1 MPTVQSQSIS
11 GQTWA
16 PVLTLIKELAGN
28 EVLIRGRVHTV
39 RAKGKSAFLVVREGG
54 ATVQVVFFVDEK
66 VVSKQMVKYISGLS
80 KESIVDVVGT
90 VSVPPEKLE
99 STTQQVSSRWESKAK
114 SPQSARAFGWKIAK
128 LQNLNWFMI

>member
-1 MPTVQSQSIS
+1 VTVSADNYGDMPTVQSQSVS
-11 GQTWA
+11 GQTWT
-16 PVLTLIKELAGN
+16 PVLTLTKELAGN

-99 STTQQVSSRWESKAK
+99 STTQQVSSR
-114 SPQSARAFGWKIAK
+114 
-128 LQNLNWFMI
+128 